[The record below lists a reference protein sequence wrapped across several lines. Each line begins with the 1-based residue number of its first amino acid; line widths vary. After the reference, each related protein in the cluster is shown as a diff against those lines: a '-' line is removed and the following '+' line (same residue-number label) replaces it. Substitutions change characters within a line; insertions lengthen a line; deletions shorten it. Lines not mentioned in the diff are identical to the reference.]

1 MSLTMADPAWKVGA
15 LMKAQLVCIGNS
27 RTNTPGLAGAPR
39 RGGRWRPL
47 AGRVLLVCSALALGA
62 CAASSHGTAA
72 AQAAVE
78 AGQWDRAA
86 IEDAKLSQDA
96 SATVEARQGAE
107 YRLGVSLYRFGLRA
121 VGASIFK
128 AIGSTPEHAAR
139 EEALRSLL
147 PLALELPMGANI
159 EAPLR
164 QSDEAARAGALEDLP
179 SPVRSRVRY
188 LLGHFEY
195 SKEDARGR
203 APGAGAANYGAA
215 IAQLQKVED
224 GDLPRARILIAMCH
238 VRSRK
243 SVPAVAALESAL
255 EALSS
260 RTADPEA
267 RRLVDLAN
275 LLQARIYFST
285 AVRLDDTRNVIVG
298 DRAKLTKALGHFKKI
313 DDASPFGL
321 DARWERAWV
330 ELAMGDQKGALSD
343 FRSAIGTPG
352 AYVPEAEQMEANVR
366 WGMGE
371 KDAALESMRSFV
383 TKYSPIQSALAELT
397 GGLAKQADPDAAA
410 FALLT
415 QAKDHPDELPAA
427 IRLVVLHAFG
437 DRRVL
442 ENLEYARLLA
452 DERKRFEA
460 SAAEL
465 RGSIAGERVRK
476 ALEDE
481 RQALVRRSAEMV
493 RSRLADETA
502 NLKTLLQD
510 VEAALASD
518 SGTAV
523 SRGLLDREGLRRQS
537 SSRQALSSSP
547 HPVSV
552 SYMQL

>member
-1 MSLTMADPAWKVGA
+1 MIVEYLRLRIESGRAPEFSVLG
-15 LMKAQLVCIGNS
+15 
-27 RTNTPGLAGAPR
+27 TNKTLHPDRAEPGSASVANPGLAGAQRPA

-47 AGRVLLVCSALALGA
+47 VGRVLLVCLALAPGA
-62 CAASSHGTAA
+62 CAGTSHGTAA

-86 IEDAKLSQDA
+86 IEDAKLSQDPSA
-96 SATVEARQGAE
+96 SAEARQGAE

-121 VGASIFK
+121 VGASIFRGI
-128 AIGSTPEHAAR
+128 ASTPEHAAR
-139 EEALRSLL
+139 EDALRSLL
-147 PLALELPMGANI
+147 PLALELPEAANI

-164 QSDEAARAGALEDLP
+164 QSDESTRAGALEDLP
-179 SPVRSRVRY
+179 SAVRSRVRY

-195 SKEDARGR
+195 AKEDARSG
-203 APGAGAANYGAA
+203 APAADAASYGAA
-215 IAQLQKVED
+215 IAQLEKVAD
-224 GDLPRARILIAMCH
+224 GDLPKAKIMIAMCH

-243 SVPAVAALESAL
+243 SVPAVAALESAV

-267 RRLVDLAN
+267 RRLVDFAH
-275 LLQARIYFST
+275 LLQARIYFSA
-285 AVRLDDTRNVIVG
+285 AVRLDDTRNVMVG
-298 DRAKLTKALGHFKKI
+298 DRAKLTKALDHFKKI

-366 WGMGE
+366 WGLGE
-371 KDAALESMRSFV
+371 KDAALESMRGFV
-383 TKYSPIQSALAELT
+383 ARYSPIRSALLDLT

-415 QAKDHPDELPAA
+415 QAKDRPDELPAA
-427 IRLVVLHAFG
+427 IRLVVLHAFR

-442 ENLEYARLLA
+442 ENLEYAQLLGE
-452 DERKRFEA
+452 ERKRFEA

-465 RGSIAGERVRK
+465 RGSIAGDRVRK

-493 RSRLADETA
+493 RSRLADEA
-502 NLKTLLQD
+502 ENLKILLQD
-510 VEAALASD
+510 IETALAS
-518 SGTAV
+518 
-523 SRGLLDREGLRRQS
+523 E
-537 SSRQALSSSP
+537 
-547 HPVSV
+547 
-552 SYMQL
+552 